1 MDKTNKY
8 WLFNIRGLV
17 DEGGGKMQI
26 PKKAEL
32 TREDVMKIINERD
45 IRFIDLQL
53 TDVPGKLHH
62 ITISSRYL
70 DDNSFTDGVA
80 KLDGSSIRGFSEIHE
95 SDMLLRPDPS
105 TFAIIPWSLEGKKTA
120 RMICDVYRGYGG
132 GRFSRDPRYAAQ
144 KAEEYLR
151 TLGFDVSYWGP
162 EIEFFVFDKVEWD
175 VTSPYSGVSYH
186 ITSREA
192 AWNSDGTNLPIRF
205 KEGYY
210 PAPPQ
215 DSLMEYR
222 NEVSRIL
229 SDYFGVEVDAHHHE
243 VATAGQCEI
252 DMKFDTLVRMADKA
266 QTYKYVARNVAF
278 QMGLVATFMPKPI
291 FGDNASGMH
300 VHVSLWRDGVNTFYD
315 ENDEYAELSQTGR
328 YFIGGLLE
336 HSRALTAITN
346 PTTNSYRRLVPGY
359 EAPVFIAWSRS
370 NRSAN
375 IRVPV
380 YYKGKSGAKSKRIEF
395 RTPDTAANPY
405 LCFAAIAAAGADGIK
420 KKIDPGDP
428 VNEDIYKLSPERRR
442 QLGIRELP
450 GSLKEAVEELLTDN
464 EFLRP
469 VISPDLIEVMTEWQ
483 LRAFIDVST
492 KPHPYEFYLYFDV

>member
-1 MDKTNKY
+1 
-8 WLFNIRGLV
+8 
-17 DEGGGKMQI
+17 MQI
-26 PKKAEL
+26 PKKAEM
-32 TREDVMKIINERD
+32 TREDVMRIIDEGD

-151 TLGFDVSYWGP
+151 TLGFDASYWGP
-162 EIEFFVFDKVEWD
+162 EVEFFVFDKVEWD
-175 VTSPYSGVSYH
+175 VTLPFSGVSYR
-186 ITSREA
+186 IISREA

-229 SDYFGVEVDAHHHE
+229 SDYFGVEIDAHHHE

-300 VHVSLWRDGVNTFYD
+300 VHISLWRDGVNMFYD
-315 ENDEYAELSQTGR
+315 ENDEYAELSQIGR

-375 IRVPV
+375 IRIPV
-380 YYKGKSGAKSKRIEF
+380 YYKGRSGAKSKRIEF
-395 RTPDTAANPY
+395 RTPDTSANPY

-428 VNEDIYKLSPERRR
+428 VDTNIYHLTPERRR
-442 QLGIRELP
+442 ELGIKELP
-450 GSLKEAVEELLTDN
+450 GSLIEAIESLESDRDFLKPVFTDDMIDTMIELERKAYL
-464 EFLRP
+464 EIAIR
-469 VISPDLIEVMTEWQ
+469 
-483 LRAFIDVST
+483 
-492 KPHPYEFYLYFDV
+492 PHPHEFYLYFDV